1 MKLFLATISLFAA
14 IASAADAP
22 VALSA
27 SDLASRLSAGLED
40 GNSFVRVR
48 LDVKGAGDITL
59 QLQIKQRRVKNSTEV
74 LYQVL
79 WPKW

>member
-27 SDLASRLSAGLED
+27 SDLASGLSAGLED
-40 GNSFVRVR
+40 GNSSSVY
-48 LDVKGAGDITL
+48 DWT
-59 QLQIKQRRVKNSTEV
+59 
-74 LYQVL
+74 
-79 WPKW
+79 